1 MSHIYQAICSISLL
15 MNMKRMTKN
24 YIITWKT
31 NMAGEIISPEFRLK
45 TIDETN
51 YFIEEIKHNTLMIK
65 KHKK

>member
-1 MSHIYQAICSISLL
+1 
-15 MNMKRMTKN
+15 
-24 YIITWKT
+24 
-31 NMAGEIISPEFRLK
+31 MAGEIISPEFRLK